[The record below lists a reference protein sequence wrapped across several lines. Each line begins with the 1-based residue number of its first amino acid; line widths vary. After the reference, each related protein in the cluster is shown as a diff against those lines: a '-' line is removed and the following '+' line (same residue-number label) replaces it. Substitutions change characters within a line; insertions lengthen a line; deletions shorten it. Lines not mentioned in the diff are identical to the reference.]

1 MTGRGLRRAGGPGLA
16 GAAVTALLA
25 CSVSIGSG
33 GLNATKL
40 QDAIRDRIQQA
51 TGVAPDSVTC
61 PDDAKQGKGNDFQC
75 AAVVEGQSVPFDVT
89 QTDDSGRVTF
99 AAAVAMLQRTAV
111 ERVIQTDVQ
120 KKGAHPVTA
129 NCGRTAIVVA
139 KVGST
144 FSCVLDAGD
153 GPQTAAS
160 SRCTAPTA
168 GSASDTRLRVP
179 RPGRRPERPQTLR
192 PAHPRRTSPG
202 ARPGADRG
210 TRCALRCDPEQPV

>member
-40 QDAIRDRIQQA
+40 QDAIRNRIQQA

-75 AAVVEGQSVPFDVT
+75 AAVVEGQSVPVDVT

-129 NCGRTAIVVA
+129 NCGRSAVVVA

-144 FSCVLDAGD
+144 FSCVLEAGAGPETAVVAVHGTDGRFSVRYPPSDAATG
-153 GPQTAAS
+153 
-160 SRCTAPTA
+160 APTGA
-168 GSASDTRLRVP
+168 ATNVATGSSATHLTR
-179 RPGRRPERPQTLR
+179 GQ
-192 PAHPRRTSPG
+192 
-202 ARPGADRG
+202 ARS
-210 TRCALRCDPEQPV
+210 